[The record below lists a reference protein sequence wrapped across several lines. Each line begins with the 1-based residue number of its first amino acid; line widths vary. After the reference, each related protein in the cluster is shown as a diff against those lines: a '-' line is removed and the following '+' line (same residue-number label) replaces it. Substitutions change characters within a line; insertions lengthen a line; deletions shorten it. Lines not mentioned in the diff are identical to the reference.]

1 MKVSIIIPVFNTNI
15 KYLNECFESI
25 QNQSETD
32 FETII
37 IDDGSKAEIAQYLD
51 IWMENDNRFRVIHTQ
66 NKGVSAA
73 RNRGIKEAGGKW
85 ITFVDSDDYLEQ
97 DTLKIV
103 LKIAEDSMS
112 DIVMWRFDKDY
123 NGIQKETIFV
133 GEKELIFEGQK
144 IEQIERMLLNFYKY
158 GSKMQFT
165 FLPTTICKLYRS
177 DIIKSNEIIFCENVQ
192 NGEDAIFSLE
202 AVHYA
207 KKIFVKDIILYH
219 YRYVEGSASMNSS
232 PKVLNSWIQNRKEL
246 KRVLYK
252 IDKFFEYEE
261 DYNYHALEILKILLF
276 TVIIKVDTK
285 EGQIQNLKSLMSE
298 EVFGKCIDSLHFN
311 NVYGVKGKIIL
322 FLAKRRLYIL
332 LLLLTKIR
340 ATMITK

>member
-1 MKVSIIIPVFNTNI
+1 MKISIIIPVFNTNI
-15 KYLNECFESI
+15 KYLNECFQSI
-25 QNQSETD
+25 QDQSETD

-37 IDDGSKAEIAQYLD
+37 IDDGSKSEVANYLD
-51 IWMENDNRFRVIHTQ
+51 LWMKNDNRFRVIHTQ

-73 RNRGIKEAGGKW
+73 RNRGIQEAIGQW

-97 DTLKIV
+97 DALKIA
-103 LKIAEDSMS
+103 LKIAEDTMS

-123 NGIQKETIFV
+123 NGIRKETVFV
-133 GEKELIFEGQK
+133 GEKELVFEGQK

-158 GSKMQFT
+158 GNKMQFT
-165 FLPTTICKLYRS
+165 FLATTICKLYRS
-177 DIIKSNEIIFCENVQ
+177 NIIKSNHILFCENVQ
-192 NGEDAIFSLE
+192 NGEDAIFALE

-207 KKIFVKDIILYH
+207 KKIFFKNVILYH

-252 IDKFFEYEE
+252 TGKFFEYEE

-276 TVIIKVDTK
+276 TVIIKADTK
-285 EGQIQNLKSLMSE
+285 KEQMQDLKSLMSE
-298 EVFGKCIDSLHFN
+298 EVFGKCIDNLHFN
-311 NVYGVKGKIIL
+311 NVYGVKGKVIL

-332 LLLLTKIR
+332 LLLFTKIR